1 MAVSRAW
8 WAVLLLTAACGASSL
23 ALPTLEPPRP
33 GVEEACPQE
42 LFGPV
47 RLEQRVQ
54 TPGAPVVAIAA
65 TGKEVALVWSREFTA
80 TFNPLLIRNGSEEVV
95 ARSDQDVWLTGGAAE
110 GGGYYVCG
118 VSTVAPNSN

>member
-1 MAVSRAW
+1 M
-8 WAVLLLTAACGASSL
+8 
-23 ALPTLEPPRP
+23 LPTLEPPQP

-54 TPGAPVVAIAA
+54 APDAPVVAISA

-80 TFNPLLIRNGSEEVV
+80 TFNPLVIRDGGGEVI
-95 ARSDQDVWLTGGAAE
+95 ARSGQDIWLTGGAAE

-118 VSTVAPNSN
+118 VSTAAPRSN